1 MSPRLLTGFGMNGG
15 ALKPPLA
22 CCAEPFRQ
30 TEPQRDSWWPRQGT
44 HSSHHPPRPSRGS
57 AGRLCLCQPFRIPSQ
72 EPSRGCMCACVGV
85 CMCVLHVCVR
95 ARALFSF
102 PAFVKV
108 AGEIK
113 GGKPQAGHCEVAVVV
128 DDALRVLCA
137 FVSTIFKTPFQPCFP
152 LITALL
158 AAEPGGDP
166 RQWSYWRPACSMLT
180 SCCNV
185 LLILFSCYENT
196 TPPRQGGK

>member
-1 MSPRLLTGFGMNGG
+1 MHAAQSP
-15 ALKPPLA
+15 
-22 CCAEPFRQ
+22 
-30 TEPQRDSWWPRQGT
+30 S
-44 HSSHHPPRPSRGS
+44 
-57 AGRLCLCQPFRIPSQ
+57 GRLGHRGIADGQDKKHIHPVIPLGQAEALQAIFASASHS
-72 EPSRGCMCACVGV
+72 ESLPRSLSGPACVPVGV
-85 CMCVLHVCVR
+85 YVCAACVCVR
-95 ARALFSF
+95 ARFSF
-102 PAFVKV
+102 PAFIKV

-128 DDALRVLCA
+128 DDALQVLGA

-158 AAEPGGDP
+158 AAEAGGDP
-166 RQWSYWRPACSMLT
+166 RQWSYWRPACSTLT
-180 SCCNV
+180 SCCSV

>member
-1 MSPRLLTGFGMNGG
+1 MAKARNTFISSS
-15 ALKPPLA
+15 PLA
-22 CCAEPFRQ
+22 G
-30 TEPQRDSWWPRQGT
+30 QRLC
-44 HSSHHPPRPSRGS
+44 RPS
-57 AGRLCLCQPFRIPSQ
+57 LLCQPFRTTSQ
-72 EPSRGCMCACVGV
+72 EPSRGLHVCLWV

-95 ARALFSF
+95 ARFSF
-102 PAFVKV
+102 PAFIKV

-128 DDALRVLCA
+128 DDALQVLGA

-158 AAEPGGDP
+158 AAEAGGDP
-166 RQWSYWRPACSMLT
+166 RQWSYWRPACSTLT
-180 SCCNV
+180 SCCSV

-196 TPPRQGGK
+196 TPPRQVGK

>member
-1 MSPRLLTGFGMNGG
+1 MLCRALQADRASEGRLVAKARNTFIPSSPSAKQRLRRPSLPLPAIQNPFPG
-15 ALKPPLA
+15 AL
-22 CCAEPFRQ
+22 
-30 TEPQRDSWWPRQGT
+30 SG
-44 HSSHHPPRPSRGS
+44 
-57 AGRLCLCQPFRIPSQ
+57 
-72 EPSRGCMCACVGV
+72 
-85 CMCVLHVCVR
+85 LHVCLCGGVYVCAAR
-95 ARALFSF
+95 VCARALFSF

>member
-1 MSPRLLTGFGMNGG
+1 M
-15 ALKPPLA
+15 

-30 TEPQRDSWWPRQGT
+30 TEPQRDSWWPRQET
-44 HSSHHPPRPSRGS
+44 QSSLHSPQPSRGS
-57 AGRLCLCQPFRIPSQ
+57 AGCLCLCQPFRTTSQGPSQ
-72 EPSRGCMCACVGV
+72 GLR
-85 CMCVLHVCVR
+85 VCVR
-95 ARALFSF
+95 MSVSVCAACARARFSF
-102 PAFVKV
+102 PALIKV

-128 DDALRVLCA
+128 DDALQVLCA
-137 FVSTIFKTPFQPCFP
+137 FVSAIFKTPFQPCFP

-166 RQWSYWRPACSMLT
+166 RQWSYWRPACSTLT
-180 SCCNV
+180 SCCSV

-196 TPPRQGGK
+196 TPPRQARK